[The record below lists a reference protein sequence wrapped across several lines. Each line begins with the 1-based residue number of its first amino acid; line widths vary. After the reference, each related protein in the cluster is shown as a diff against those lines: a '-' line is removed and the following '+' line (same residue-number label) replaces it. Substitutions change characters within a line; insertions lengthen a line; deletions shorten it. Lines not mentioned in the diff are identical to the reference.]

1 MVGPVSDGLVPRR
14 RNTLLGVSVTEAASL
29 HDQVV
34 DGKVSGGKVF
44 VCRGEVF
51 GLARTRL
58 ALQQPDSDVGHPQL
72 LLALRPEWIQGL
84 PFWERTVDH
93 LLVREGR
100 SAVTR
105 VGYFPGSKRHNRNLK
120 SDQKSHQDSIKW
132 PNNRQKSIF
141 GPYFSLS
148 EW

>member
-72 LLALRPEWIQGL
+72 LLALRPERIQGF

-93 LLVREGR
+93 LLVREGDLLSHV
-100 SAVTR
+100 SATFQAAKDTTVTC
-105 VGYFPGSKRHNRNLK
+105 NLIR
-120 SDQKSHQDSIKW
+120 KSHQDSIKW
-132 PNNRQKSIF
+132 PNNRQKYIF
-141 GPYFSLS
+141 GPLFSLS

>member
-72 LLALRPEWIQGL
+72 LLALRPERIQGF

-93 LLVREGR
+93 LLVREGDLLSHV
-100 SAVTR
+100 SATFQAAKDTTVTC
-105 VGYFPGSKRHNRNLK
+105 SLIRN
-120 SDQKSHQDSIKW
+120 HIKI
-132 PNNRQKSIF
+132 Q
-141 GPYFSLS
+141 LS
-148 EW
+148 GLTTDRNQFLGHASV